1 MTPMRWPLLLV
12 LAAAVHAQPP
22 MPIGIVRGAVVSRTA
37 TDLSVR
43 NAAGSILAC
52 SYDAHTYFERDRNP
66 ISSAGLAG
74 GDPVEVVADRQP
86 GSTAC
91 YARTVQVVDPRRSRF
106 LRVESATES
115 FAPRGDMMFGGV
127 VLRRGAASL
136 TLRTHDGDQTL
147 VLRPDTRY
155 WCDGVR
161 AAGDALVVNTRVFIR
176 AGKDFD
182 GRVEVYQAA
191 WGLEIPIP

>member
-1 MTPMRWPLLLV
+1 MRWPLLLV
-12 LAAAVHAQPP
+12 LAAVVNAQPP
-22 MPIGIVRGAVVSRTA
+22 MPIGIVRGTVVSRTA

-43 NAAGSILAC
+43 NASGSTLAC

-66 ISSAGLAG
+66 ISSAGLTA

-86 GSTAC
+86 GSPAC

-127 VLRRGAASL
+127 VLSRGPSTL
-136 TLRTHDGDQTL
+136 TLRTQSGDRVL
-147 VLRPDTRY
+147 LLRPDTRY
-155 WCDGVR
+155 WWDGVR
-161 AAGDALVVNTRVFIR
+161 ASGDALAVNTRVFIR

-182 GRVEVYQAA
+182 GRFEVYQAA